1 MKKKVIAG
9 VAVAAVALSVGATS
23 VASAHGG
30 LGGKGGKGAGLTN
43 LLSDLVSKGTITQS
57 QADAIVKAQT
67 DAKALAEA
75 NRPTEAEMQAH
86 RTAEIAVVT
95 STLGI
100 TEATLKSRVQ
110 AGESLAT
117 IAGTKKDAL
126 IAALVAFE
134 TKEIDARVTA
144 GKLTAAQATAAKAN
158 LTAMVTEKV
167 NNARPR
173 GEGRGGHGKG
183 RGGLDGKGPQG
194 GSSSGGTGG
203 LVVPGTGTTST
214 AKYTSGLT
222 IKA

>member
-1 MKKKVIAG
+1 MRKKVIA
-9 VAVAAVALSVGATS
+9 VATTAALALSIGAAS
-23 VASAHGG
+23 VASAHDGF
-30 LGGKGGKGAGLTN
+30 GGKGGKGAGLTT
-43 LLSDLVSKGTITQS
+43 LLSDLVAKGTITQS
-57 QADAIVKAQT
+57 QADAIAKAQA

-75 NRPTEAEMQAH
+75 NRPTQAEMEAH

-100 TEATLKSRVQ
+100 TEATLKSRLQ

-144 GKLTAAQATAAKAN
+144 GKLTPAQATAAKAN
-158 LTAMVTEKV
+158 LTAMVTDKV
-167 NNARPR
+167 NSVK
-173 GEGRGGHGKG
+173 GFGKKGHGKG
-183 RGGLDGKGPQG
+183 RGGAGA
-194 GSSSGGTGG
+194 GG
-203 LVVPGTGTTST
+203 LVVPGTGTTTT
-214 AKYTSGLT
+214 AKYNSGLT